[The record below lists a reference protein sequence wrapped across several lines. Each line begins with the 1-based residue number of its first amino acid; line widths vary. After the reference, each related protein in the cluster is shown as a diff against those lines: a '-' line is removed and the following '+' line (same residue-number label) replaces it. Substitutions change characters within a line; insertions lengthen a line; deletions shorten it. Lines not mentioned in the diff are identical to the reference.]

1 MYLKALEMQGFKSFP
16 DKIVLNFGKGVT
28 AVVGPNGSGKS
39 NISDAVRWVLGEQST
54 KSLRGSKME
63 DVIFSGTKDRRPQGF
78 AEVTLKLDN
87 IDSALNN
94 PEKEVSVTRRYY
106 RSGDSSYLINGSTVR
121 LKDVH
126 ELFMDTGLGR
136 DGYSMVGQGRIEEM
150 VSAKSEN
157 RRDMLEEAAG
167 ISAFRYRRGD
177 ALKKLEQAEENL
189 VRLRDIVTELQS
201 RVGPLEK
208 QSIKA
213 QQFLVYAAEKKDLE
227 IGLWVNILSRSS
239 GQIREQGHKI
249 EIARSQYES
258 AGEAL
263 EQLSRDIDSAA
274 DGTRDIN
281 IRMEQIRNLR
291 GRLEEQA
298 SQLDLKVM
306 VCRNSIAHN
315 NETAERIKRDME
327 AEDAEDS
334 DIIREIEE
342 NEKLI
347 EGLHYNIEKE
357 NNLLQTLS
365 ERLSGLKKSDEE
377 YSEEYNSINAA
388 LSDIALRLS
397 QTEIMI
403 SAASSSV
410 AEIESRTK
418 ALDESISSRK
428 SELLSVQAETQSL
441 EKSVNDISDECESLA
456 NAVSGYELRL
466 KKAEDRLENRKKDN
480 EQLKLELLSKE
491 SRLKFLQDTEK
502 NMEGYQGSVKAVL
515 REYSRG
521 TLTGIRGTLSNL
533 IKVREEYQTAVETA
547 LGNAIQDI
555 VTETEN
561 DAKKAINMLKNSS
574 AGRATFLPLNA
585 IKGRVL
591 EEKGLDDHY
600 GFVDL
605 AYRLV
610 DSHSDYEEIIK
621 SLLGRIAVCEDLD
634 CAIALA
640 KKYNYKF
647 KIVTLDGQVINA
659 GGSMTGGSKINNA
672 GFLARKTEIEKLVK
686 ECEAFAD
693 KVSFS
698 FSELKNAAEVLAK
711 EKADLEGSR
720 GELLRAREEKLR
732 LEGELSIRRN
742 LSLTIDKDI
751 KDAEE
756 EKERAKE
763 RIAYFTE
770 NIRIGEEEKTVII
783 RQRSEKEEELQALTG
798 GRDSLIKE
806 RERLNEEMAEVNMRT
821 VSFVKEAE
829 AKKEA
834 VISLN
839 KRKEAAAQRKD
850 ILAAEIEELN
860 VKNRE
865 LENIAA
871 ATAEEAQGIR
881 DEISR
886 NEKETRELIRKR
898 EELEKSV
905 TDKRSEEKVKSEE
918 REKISGELI
927 RLEEKK
933 AYLEKE
939 QQDIERKLFE
949 EYSLTRRE
957 AEDCCPEIESVPK
970 AQKRL
975 SELKGQIKA
984 LGSVNVAAIDEYK
997 EVLSRYEFL
1006 SSQVNDVEKS
1016 RKELLKM
1023 VEELT
1028 SKMAEQFRDRFDA
1041 INNGF
1046 KETFTALFGG
1056 GSAEL
1061 VLEDEND
1068 ILECNIEIKAQ
1079 PPGKNVKSLTL
1090 LSGGEKGLTAIAL
1103 LFAILKVRPAPFCI
1117 FDEVEAALDDVNVL
1131 RYAQYVRMMTD
1142 ETQFVLITHRRGT
1155 MEEADMLYGVTMQ
1168 EHGVSKLLELK
1179 TAEMV
1184 EKLKLDE

>member
-87 IDSALNN
+87 QDSSLNN

-167 ISAFRYRRGD
+167 ISAYRYRRAD
-177 ALKKLEQAEENL
+177 ALKRLDQAEENL
-189 VRLRDIVTELQS
+189 VRLRDIVSELQS

-213 QQFLVYAAEKKDLE
+213 QQFLLYAAEKKDLE
-227 IGLWVNILSRSS
+227 IGLWVNILKNSS

-249 EIARSQYES
+249 EVARAQYEA
-258 AGEAL
+258 AGEKL

-281 IRMEQIRNLR
+281 IRMEQIRNR
-291 GRLEEQA
+291 REKLEEEA
-298 SQLDLKVM
+298 SSLESKALVFE
-306 VCRNSIAHN
+306 NSIAHN
-315 NETAERIKRDME
+315 KETALRITRDME
-327 AEDAEDS
+327 LEDAEDS
-334 DIIREIEE
+334 GIIKEIEE

-347 EGLHYNIEKE
+347 EALHYNIEKE
-357 NNLLQTLS
+357 QELLEALTG
-365 ERLSGLKKSDEE
+365 RLTGLKKSDEE
-377 YSEEYNSINAA
+377 YAEEYNSLNEELSA
-388 LSDIALRLS
+388 LALKLS

-403 SAASSSV
+403 SAAVSSTDEIRARAGKLRETIAEKKAYEADVRSEINILSEKSEKTQEECTSLENSV
-410 AEIESRTK
+410 A
-418 ALDESISSRK
+418 
-428 SELLSVQAETQSL
+428 
-441 EKSVNDISDECESLA
+441 
-456 NAVSGYELRL
+456 GYEIRLR
-466 KKAEDRLENRKKDN
+466 KAEERLDSRKKDN
-480 EQLKLELLSKE
+480 EELKLSLLSKE

-515 REYSRG
+515 REHSRG
-521 TLTGIRGTLSNL
+521 TLTGIRGTLSTL
-533 IKVREEYQTAVETA
+533 INVDEKYQTAVETA

-561 DAKKAINMLKNSS
+561 DAKKAINMLKHSS

-591 EEKGLDDHY
+591 EEKGLDDCF
-600 GFVDL
+600 GFVEL

-610 DSHSDYEEIIK
+610 KADDIYSEIIK

-634 CAIALA
+634 CAVSMA

-647 KIVTLDGQVINA
+647 KIVTLDGQVVNA
-659 GGSMTGGSKINNA
+659 GGSMTGGSKISNS
-672 GFLARKTEIEKLVK
+672 GFLARKNEIEKIKK
-686 ECEAFAD
+686 ECESLAD
-693 KVSFS
+693 KVAFS
-698 FSELKNAAEVLAK
+698 YSELKTAAEALSK

-720 GELLRAREEKLR
+720 GELLRSREARLHYES
-732 LEGELSIRRN
+732 ELSVKRSILEN
-742 LSLTIDKDI
+742 VIKDI
-751 KDAEE
+751 EEAENELLKSE
-756 EKERAKE
+756 ERTE
-763 RIAYFTE
+763 YFAE
-770 NIRIGEEEKTVII
+770 NIRIANEEKEKIVSQTT
-783 RQRSEKEEELQALTG
+783 EKEKKLAALTG
-798 GRDSLIKE
+798 GRDSLLKE
-806 RERLNEEMAEVNMRT
+806 REKINEEISEVNMRT
-821 VSFVKEAE
+821 VSFVKESE

-834 VISLN
+834 VISL
-839 KRKEAAAQRKD
+839 KRRKEASAERKD
-850 ILAAEIEELN
+850 SLAAEIRELDEKNKELTVAAEETRRACEELR
-860 VKNRE
+860 KE
-865 LENIAA
+865 ISH
-871 ATAEEAQGIR
+871 GD
-881 DEISR
+881 DEIR
-886 NEKETRELIRKR
+886 GLIRKR

-905 TDKRSEEKVKSEE
+905 TDKRSEERERTEE

-939 QQDIERKLFE
+939 QQDIERKLFD
-949 EYSLTRRE
+949 EYALTRRE
-957 AEDCCPEIESVPK
+957 AEEVCPEIESVSK

-1006 SSQVNDVEKS
+1006 SEQVNDVEKS
-1016 RKELLKM
+1016 KKELLKM
-1023 VEELT
+1023 IDELT

-1046 KETFTALFGG
+1046 KETFTSLFGG

-1079 PPGKNVKSLTL
+1079 PPGKNVKSLSL

-1131 RYAQYVRMMTD
+1131 RYAQYVRMMTED
-1142 ETQFVLITHRRGT
+1142 TQFILITHRRGT

-1184 EKLKLDE
+1184 EKLKLEE

>member
-16 DKIVLNFGKGVT
+16 DKIKLDFGKGIT

-78 AEVTLKLDN
+78 AEVTLRLDN
-87 IDSALNN
+87 SDGALNN
-94 PEKEVSVTRRYY
+94 TEKEVSVTRRYY
-106 RSGDSSYLINGSTVR
+106 RSGDSAYLINGSTVR

-167 ISAFRYRRGD
+167 ISAYRYRRAD
-177 ALKKLEQAEENL
+177 AIKRLDQAEENL

-201 RVGPLEK
+201 RIGPLEK

-213 QQFLVYAAEKKDLE
+213 QQFLLYAAEKKELE
-227 IGLWVNILSRSS
+227 IGLWVNILSRSA
-239 GQIREQGHKI
+239 GDIREQSHRI
-249 EIARSQYES
+249 EIAQNQYDS
-258 AGEAL
+258 AGEEL
-263 EQLSRDIDSAA
+263 VRISEEIDSAA
-274 DGTRDIN
+274 EGTRDIN
-281 IRMEQIRNLR
+281 VRMEQIRSNR
-291 GRLEEQA
+291 YRLEEQA
-298 SQLDLKVM
+298 AAFDSQARVYE
-306 VCRNSIAHN
+306 NSIDHN
-315 NETAERIKRDME
+315 RETAERLERDLE
-327 AEDAEDS
+327 AGDAEDT
-334 DIIREIEE
+334 DILNEIALTEKCIEE
-342 NEKLI
+342 TALKISE
-347 EGLHYNIEKE
+347 EKE
-357 NNLLQTLS
+357 LLEALTGELA
-365 ERLSGLKKSDEE
+365 GLKRSDEE
-377 YSEEYNSINAA
+377 YSDEYNQINTA
-388 LSDIALRLS
+388 LSELILRLS

-403 SAASSSV
+403 SASASSVSEIRNRITDLDAQSEDKRLAASACEKEI
-410 AEIESRTK
+410 AEYEEK
-418 ALDESISSRK
+418 ASAAAEKLN
-428 SELLSVQAETQSL
+428 ELT
-441 EKSVNDISDECESLA
+441 NM
-456 NAVSGYELRL
+456 VSGYELRL
-466 KKAEDRLENRKKDN
+466 KKAEEKLENRKKEN
-480 EQLKLELLSKE
+480 EELKLTLLSKE

-515 REYSRG
+515 REFSRG
-521 TLTGIRGTLSNL
+521 TLTGIRGTVSGL
-533 IKVREEYQTAVETA
+533 IEVNEKYQTAVETA

-561 DAKKAINMLKNSS
+561 DAKKAINMLKSSS

-591 EEKGLDDHY
+591 EEKGLDDQY

-605 AYRLV
+605 AYKLV
-610 DSHSDYEEIIK
+610 KADSIYDEVIK

-634 CAIALA
+634 CAVNMA

-659 GGSMTGGSKINNA
+659 GGSMTGGSKISNS
-672 GFLARKTEIEKLVK
+672 GFLARRSEIDKIKK
-686 ECEAFAD
+686 ECEALAGR
-693 KVSFS
+693 VSLS
-698 FSELKNAAEVLAK
+698 YSDLKAAAENQAK

-720 GELLRAREEKLR
+720 GELLRMQEEKIQLD
-732 LEGELSIRRN
+732 GELSLKRSR
-742 LSLTIDKDI
+742 LEALKSDIDSFSRERSTSEERI
-751 KDAEE
+751 KYFEE
-756 EKERAKE
+756 NIEIAEKEKQ
-763 RIAYFTE
+763 
-770 NIRIGEEEKTVII
+770 NIISLRTA
-783 RQRSEKEEELQALTG
+783 KEEELARLTG
-798 GRDSLIKE
+798 GRDSLLRE
-806 RERLNEEMAEVNMRT
+806 REELNEKMSQVNMRI
-821 VSFVKEAE
+821 VSFVKENE
-829 AKKEA
+829 ARKES
-834 VISLN
+834 VVSLN
-839 KRKEAAAQRKD
+839 KRKEAAAERKD
-850 ILAAEIEELN
+850 ALREEIRALSEKNRQLEEDAASSRLAAEEVRRQITDSE
-860 VKNRE
+860 
-865 LENIAA
+865 
-871 ATAEEAQGIR
+871 T
-881 DEISR
+881 
-886 NEKETRELIRKR
+886 ETRGLIARR

-905 TDKRSEEKVKSEE
+905 TDNRALEKAKTEE

-927 RLEEKK
+927 RLQEKK

-949 EYSLTRRE
+949 EYALTRRE
-957 AEDCCPEIESVPK
+957 AEELSPEIESVPK

-984 LGSVNVAAIDEYK
+984 LGSVNVAAIEEYK
-997 EVLSRYEFL
+997 EVSSRYEFL
-1006 SSQVNDVEKS
+1006 SEQVGDVEKS
-1016 RKELLKM
+1016 KKELLRM
-1023 VEELT
+1023 IDELT
-1028 SKMAEQFRDRFDA
+1028 QKMAEQFRDRFEA

-1046 KETFTALFGG
+1046 RETFTALFGG

-1131 RYAQYVRMMTD
+1131 RYAQYVRMMT
-1142 ETQFVLITHRRGT
+1142 EQTQFILITHRRGT

-1184 EKLKLDE
+1184 EKLKLEE

>member
-298 SQLDLKVM
+298 SQLDSKVM

-881 DEISR
+881 DEMSR

>member
-16 DKIVLNFGKGVT
+16 DKIVLEFGKGVT

-39 NISDAVRWVLGEQST
+39 NIADAVRWVLGEQST

-78 AEVTLKLDN
+78 AEVTLRLDN
-87 IDSALNN
+87 SDGALSN

-106 RSGDSSYLINGSTVR
+106 RSGDSAYLINGSTVR

-167 ISAFRYRRGD
+167 ISAYRYRRGD
-177 ALKKLEQAEENL
+177 ATKRLDQAEENL
-189 VRLRDIVTELQS
+189 VRLRDIVSELEA
-201 RVGPLEK
+201 RIGPLEK

-213 QQFLVYAAEKKDLE
+213 QQFLLYAGEKKELE
-227 IGLWVNILSRSS
+227 IGLWVNILGKSA
-239 GQIREQGHKI
+239 GLIREQSHKI
-249 EIARSQYES
+249 EVARSQYED

-263 EQLSRDIDSAA
+263 QRISEEIDSAA

-281 IRMEQIRNLR
+281 IRMENIRNSR
-291 GRLEEQA
+291 SRLEEQA
-298 SQLDLKVM
+298 AALDSQAV
-306 VCRNSIAHN
+306 VFENSVQHN
-315 NETAERIKRDME
+315 NDTIERIERELE
-327 AEDAEDS
+327 AENIADT
-334 DIIREIEE
+334 DILKEIENTERLIKETEKTVE
-342 NEKLI
+342 NENLVLR
-347 EGLHYNIEKE
+347 GLTDK
-357 NNLLQTLS
+357 
-365 ERLSGLKKSDEE
+365 LSGLKKNDEA
-377 YSEEYNSINAA
+377 YADEYNRINEELSRLA
-388 LSDIALRLS
+388 LEISK
-397 QTEIMI
+397 TETAVA
-403 SAASSSV
+403 SAASSTS
-410 AEIESRTK
+410 EIKSRLES
-418 ALDESISSRK
+418 
-428 SELLSVQAETQSL
+428 LS
-441 EKSVNDISDECESLA
+441 NDISTKNENIQLLEKELLTGKESRDNAKEECEELI

-466 KKAEDRLENRKKDN
+466 KKAEEKLENRKKDN
-480 EQLKLELLSKE
+480 DEIKLKLLSAE

-515 REYSRG
+515 KEYSRG
-521 TLTGIRGTLSNL
+521 TLTGIHGTLSSL
-533 IKVREEYQTAVETA
+533 IDVKEKYQTAVETA

-555 VTETEN
+555 VTDTEN
-561 DAKKAINMLKNSS
+561 DAKKAINMLKSS
-574 AGRATFLPLNA
+574 HGGRATFLPLNA

-591 EEKGLDDHY
+591 DEKELDDHY
-600 GFVDL
+600 GFIDL

-610 DSHSDYEEIIK
+610 EADSIYDEIIK

-659 GGSMTGGSKINNA
+659 GGSMTGGSKISNA
-672 GFLARKTEIEKLVK
+672 GFLARRTEIEKLK
-686 ECEAFAD
+686 AECDALAD
-693 KVSFS
+693 KVNSS
-698 FSELKNAAEVLAK
+698 YSLLKEAAENSSKV
-711 EKADLEGSR
+711 KADLEGSR
-720 GELLRAREEKLR
+720 GELLRAQENKLQLESFISGLER
-732 LEGELSIRRN
+732 RKTELIKDIETLEGEKKISLARLDTLNSSME
-742 LSLTIDKDI
+742 LSLK
-751 KDAEE
+751 
-756 EKERAKE
+756 EKEKLL
-763 RIAYFTE
+763 
-770 NIRIGEEEKTVII
+770 GEKTE
-783 RQRSEKEEELQALTG
+783 REEELSRLTG
-798 GRDSLIKE
+798 GRDSLLLE
-806 RERLNEEMAEVNMRT
+806 REKLNSEISDVNMRI
-821 VSFVKEAE
+821 VSFVKESE

-834 VISLN
+834 VISL
-839 KRKEAAAQRKD
+839 KKRIEDAEERKEMLRS
-850 ILAAEIEELN
+850 EIKELEEKNEELLLQAQKTKDEASEIRTGIH
-860 VKNRE
+860 KN
-865 LENIAA
+865 
-871 ATAEEAQGIR
+871 EEEIR
-881 DEISR
+881 
-886 NEKETRELIRKR
+886 TLIKKR
-898 EELEKSV
+898 DELEKSV
-905 TDKRSEEKVKSEE
+905 SDNRTLEKVKSEE

-939 QQDIERKLFE
+939 QQDIERKLYE
-949 EYSLTRRE
+949 EYALTRRE
-957 AEDCCPEIESVPK
+957 AEEICPEIESVPK

-975 SELKGQIKA
+975 SELKAQIKA
-984 LGSVNVAAIDEYK
+984 LGSVNVAAIEEYK
-997 EVLSRYEFL
+997 EVSSRYEFL
-1006 SSQVNDVEKS
+1006 SGQVNDVEKS
-1016 RKELLKM
+1016 KKELLKM
-1023 VEELT
+1023 IEELT
-1028 SKMAEQFRDRFDA
+1028 SKMAEQFRDRFEA

-1046 KETFTALFGG
+1046 KETFTTLFGG

-1079 PPGKNVKSLTL
+1079 PPGKNVKSLSL

-1103 LFAILKVRPAPFCI
+1103 LFAILKVRPSPFCI

-1142 ETQFVLITHRRGT
+1142 ETQFILITHRRGT

>member
-87 IDSALNN
+87 QDSSLNN

-167 ISAFRYRRGD
+167 ISAYRYRRAD
-177 ALKKLEQAEENL
+177 ALKRLDQAEENL
-189 VRLRDIVTELQS
+189 VRLRDIVSELQS

-213 QQFLVYAAEKKDLE
+213 QQFLLYAAEKKDLE
-227 IGLWVNILSRSS
+227 IGLWVNILKNSS

-249 EIARSQYES
+249 EVARAQYEA
-258 AGEAL
+258 AGEKL

-281 IRMEQIRNLR
+281 IRMEQIRNR
-291 GRLEEQA
+291 REKLEEEA
-298 SQLDLKVM
+298 SSLESKALVFE
-306 VCRNSIAHN
+306 NSIAHN
-315 NETAERIKRDME
+315 KETALRITRDME
-327 AEDAEDS
+327 LEDAEDS
-334 DIIREIEE
+334 GIIKEIEE

-347 EGLHYNIEKE
+347 EALHYNIEKE
-357 NNLLQTLS
+357 QELLETLTG
-365 ERLSGLKKSDEE
+365 RLTGLKKSDEE
-377 YSEEYNSINAA
+377 YAEEYNSLNEELSA
-388 LSDIALRLS
+388 LALKLS

-403 SAASSSV
+403 SAAVSSTDEIRARAGKLRETVAEKKAYETDVRSEINILSEKSEKTQEECTSLENSV
-410 AEIESRTK
+410 A
-418 ALDESISSRK
+418 
-428 SELLSVQAETQSL
+428 
-441 EKSVNDISDECESLA
+441 
-456 NAVSGYELRL
+456 GYEIRLR
-466 KKAEDRLENRKKDN
+466 KAEERLDSRKKDN
-480 EQLKLELLSKE
+480 EELKLSLLSKE

-515 REYSRG
+515 REHSRG
-521 TLTGIRGTLSNL
+521 TLTGIRGTLSTL
-533 IKVREEYQTAVETA
+533 INVDEKYQTAVETA

-561 DAKKAINMLKNSS
+561 DAKKAINMLKHSS

-591 EEKGLDDHY
+591 EEKGLDDCF
-600 GFVDL
+600 GFVEL

-610 DSHSDYEEIIK
+610 KADDIYSEIIK

-634 CAIALA
+634 CAVSMA

-647 KIVTLDGQVINA
+647 KIVTLDGQVVNA
-659 GGSMTGGSKINNA
+659 GGSMTGGSKISNS
-672 GFLARKTEIEKLVK
+672 GFLARKNEIEKIKK
-686 ECEAFAD
+686 ECESLAD
-693 KVSFS
+693 KVAFS
-698 FSELKNAAEVLAK
+698 YSELKTAAEALSK

-720 GELLRAREEKLR
+720 GELLRSREARLHYES
-732 LEGELSIRRN
+732 ELSVKRSILEN
-742 LSLTIDKDI
+742 VIKDI
-751 KDAEE
+751 EEAENELLKSE
-756 EKERAKE
+756 ERTE
-763 RIAYFTE
+763 YFAE
-770 NIRIGEEEKTVII
+770 NIRIANEEKEKIVSQTT
-783 RQRSEKEEELQALTG
+783 EKEKKLAALTG
-798 GRDSLIKE
+798 GRDSLLKE
-806 RERLNEEMAEVNMRT
+806 REKINEEISEVNMRT
-821 VSFVKEAE
+821 VSFVKESE

-834 VISLN
+834 VISL
-839 KRKEAAAQRKD
+839 KRRKEASAERKD
-850 ILAAEIEELN
+850 SLAAEIRELDEKNKELTVAAEETRRACEELR
-860 VKNRE
+860 KE
-865 LENIAA
+865 ISH
-871 ATAEEAQGIR
+871 GD
-881 DEISR
+881 DEIR
-886 NEKETRELIRKR
+886 GLIRKR

-905 TDKRSEEKVKSEE
+905 TDKRSEERERTEE

-939 QQDIERKLFE
+939 QQDIERKLFD
-949 EYSLTRRE
+949 EYALTRRE
-957 AEDCCPEIESVPK
+957 AEEVCPEIESVSK

-1006 SSQVNDVEKS
+1006 SEQVNDVEKS
-1016 RKELLKM
+1016 KKELLKM
-1023 VEELT
+1023 IDELT

-1046 KETFTALFGG
+1046 KETFTSLFGG

-1079 PPGKNVKSLTL
+1079 PPGKNVKSLSL

-1131 RYAQYVRMMTD
+1131 RYAQYVRMMTED
-1142 ETQFVLITHRRGT
+1142 TQFILITHRRGT

-1184 EKLKLDE
+1184 EKLKLEE

>member
-87 IDSALNN
+87 QDASLNN

-167 ISAFRYRRGD
+167 ISAYRYRRAD
-177 ALKKLEQAEENL
+177 ALKRLDQAEENL
-189 VRLRDIVTELQS
+189 VRLRDIVSELQS

-227 IGLWVNILSRSS
+227 IGLWVNILKNSS

-249 EIARSQYES
+249 EVARAQYEA
-258 AGEAL
+258 AGEKL
-263 EQLSRDIDSAA
+263 ESLTRDIDTAA

-281 IRMEQIRNLR
+281 IRMEQIRNR
-291 GRLEEQA
+291 REKLEEEA
-298 SQLDLKVM
+298 SSLESKALVFE
-306 VCRNSIAHN
+306 NSIDHN
-315 NETAERIKRDME
+315 KETALRITRDME
-327 AEDAEDS
+327 MEDAEDS
-334 DIIREIEE
+334 GIIKEIEE

-347 EGLHYNIEKE
+347 TALHYNIEKE
-357 NNLLQTLS
+357 QELLESLTG
-365 ERLSGLKKSDEE
+365 RLTGLKKSDEE
-377 YSEEYNSINAA
+377 YAEEYNA
-388 LSDIALRLS
+388 LNEELSALALRLS

-403 SAASSSV
+403 SAAVSSTDEIKARAGKLKETISEKKAYESDVRDEIELLTKKAQQSQDDCQALENSV
-410 AEIESRTK
+410 A
-418 ALDESISSRK
+418 
-428 SELLSVQAETQSL
+428 
-441 EKSVNDISDECESLA
+441 
-456 NAVSGYELRL
+456 GYEIRLR
-466 KKAEDRLENRKKDN
+466 KAEERLDSRKKDN
-480 EQLKLELLSKE
+480 EELKLSLLSKE

-515 REYSRG
+515 REHSRG
-521 TLTGIRGTLSNL
+521 TLTGIRGTLSTL
-533 IKVREEYQTAVETA
+533 INVDEKYQTAVETA

-561 DAKKAINMLKNSS
+561 DAKKAINMLKHSS
-574 AGRATFLPLNA
+574 AGRATFLPINA

-591 EEKGLDDHY
+591 EEKGLDDCF
-600 GFVDL
+600 GFVEL

-610 DSHSDYEEIIK
+610 NADEIYSEIIK

-634 CAIALA
+634 CAVSMA

-647 KIVTLDGQVINA
+647 KIVTLDGQVVNA
-659 GGSMTGGSKINNA
+659 GGSMTGGSKISNS
-672 GFLARKTEIEKLVK
+672 GFLARKNEIEKIKK
-686 ECEAFAD
+686 ECESLAD
-693 KVSFS
+693 KVAFS
-698 FSELKNAAEVLAK
+698 YSELKTAAEALSK

-720 GELLRAREEKLR
+720 GELLRSREAKLHY
-732 LEGELSIRRN
+732 ESELSVKRSILEN
-742 LSLTIDKDI
+742 VIKDI
-751 KDAEE
+751 EEAENE
-756 EKERAKE
+756 LLKSEERAD
-763 RIAYFTE
+763 YFAE
-770 NIRIGEEEKTVII
+770 NIRIANEEKEKLISQTT
-783 RQRSEKEEELQALTG
+783 EKEEKLAALTG
-798 GRDSLIKE
+798 GRDSLLKE
-806 RERLNEEMAEVNMRT
+806 REKINEEISEVNMRT
-821 VSFVKEAE
+821 VSFVKESE

-834 VISLN
+834 VISL
-839 KRKEAAAQRKD
+839 KRRKEASAERKD
-850 ILAAEIEELN
+850 SLAAEI
-860 VKNRE
+860 RE
-865 LENIAA
+865 LEEKNKELSLA
-871 ATAEEAQGIR
+871 AEETRKACEGLRKEISQGD
-881 DEISR
+881 DEIR
-886 NEKETRELIRKR
+886 GLIRKR

-905 TDKRSEEKVKSEE
+905 TDKRSEERQKTEE

-939 QQDIERKLFE
+939 QQDIERKLFD
-949 EYSLTRRE
+949 EYALTRRE
-957 AEDCCPEIESVPK
+957 AEEVCPEIESVSK

-1006 SSQVNDVEKS
+1006 SEQVNDVEKS
-1016 RKELLKM
+1016 KKELLKM
-1023 VEELT
+1023 IDELT

-1046 KETFTALFGG
+1046 KETFTSLFGG

-1079 PPGKNVKSLTL
+1079 PPGKNVKSLSL

-1131 RYAQYVRMMTD
+1131 RYAQYVRMMTED
-1142 ETQFVLITHRRGT
+1142 TQFILITHRRGT

-1184 EKLKLDE
+1184 EKLKLEE

>member
-87 IDSALNN
+87 TDSALNN

-298 SQLDLKVM
+298 SQLDSKVM

-418 ALDESISSRK
+418 ALDDSISSRK
-428 SELLSVQAETQSL
+428 SELLSVQTETQSL

-591 EEKGLDDHY
+591 EEKGLEDHY

-610 DSHSDYEEIIK
+610 DSDSDYEEIIK

-783 RQRSEKEEELQALTG
+783 RQRSEKEAELQALTG

-1006 SSQVNDVEKS
+1006 SSQVSDVEKS

>member
-16 DKIVLNFGKGVT
+16 DKIVLDFGKGVT

-39 NISDAVRWVLGEQST
+39 NIADAVRWVLGEQST

-78 AEVTLKLDN
+78 AEVTLRLDN
-87 IDSALNN
+87 SDGALNN

-189 VRLRDIVTELQS
+189 VRLRDIVTELHS

-213 QQFLVYAAEKKDLE
+213 QQFLLYAAEKKDLE
-227 IGLWVNILSRSS
+227 IGLWVNILERSA
-239 GQIREQGHKI
+239 GQIREQGNKI
-249 EIARSQYES
+249 EVARSQYEL
-258 AGEAL
+258 AGETL
-263 EQLSRDIDSAA
+263 QRLSEEIDGATE
-274 DGTRDIN
+274 GTHDIN
-281 IRMEQIRNLR
+281 VRMDQLR
-291 GRLEEQA
+291 GLRSRLEDQA
-298 SQLDLKVM
+298 SALYSMVM
-306 VCRNSIAHN
+306 VFENSVAHN
-315 NETAERIKRDME
+315 NETAQRTARDME
-327 AEDAEDS
+327 DEDARDS
-334 DIIREIEE
+334 DIIKEIEE

-347 EGLHYNIEKE
+347 EALQFNIEKE
-357 NNLLQTLS
+357 QELLESLS

-377 YSEEYNSINAA
+377 YADEYNSINEA
-388 LSDIALRLS
+388 LSELLLKLS

-403 SAASSSV
+403 SAAESSKT
-410 AEIESRTK
+410 EILARRDELIKVK
-418 ALDESISSRK
+418 ADKNE
-428 SELLSVQAETQSL
+428 ELLLCEKETEEL
-441 EKSVNDISDECESLA
+441 TKSVSEAAELCESLI
-456 NAVSGYELRL
+456 NTVSGYELRL
-466 KKAEDRLENRKKDN
+466 KKAEERLEKKKQEN
-480 EQLKLELLSKE
+480 EELKLSLLSKE

-515 REYSRG
+515 KEYSRG

-533 IKVREEYQTAVETA
+533 IEVKEKYQTAIETA

-574 AGRATFLPLNA
+574 SGRATFLPLNA
-585 IKGRVL
+585 IKGRIL
-591 EEKGLDDHY
+591 EEEGLSDHY
-600 GFVDL
+600 GFVEL

-610 DSHSDYEEIIK
+610 ETDGEYAEIIK

-634 CAIALA
+634 SAIALA
-640 KKYNYKF
+640 KKYKYRF

-672 GFLARKTEIEKLVK
+672 GFLARRTEIEKLK
-686 ECEAFAD
+686 EECDGLAS
-693 KVSFS
+693 KVSVS
-698 FSELKNAAEVLAK
+698 YSGLKDAAEALSK

-720 GELLRAREEKLR
+720 GDLLKAQEEKLR
-732 LEGELSIRRN
+732 LEGEISVKRSIAA
-742 LSLTIDKDI
+742 SLKKDI
-751 KDAEE
+751 SDAEA
-756 EKERAKE
+756 EKTRAAE
-763 RIAYFTE
+763 RIAYFEE
-770 NIRIGEEEKTVII
+770 NVRIGNEEKERILALK
-783 RQRSEKEEELQALTG
+783 QEKDNALSFLTG
-798 GRDSLIKE
+798 GRDSLLRE
-806 RERLNEEMAEVNMRT
+806 REELNEEMASVNMRI
-821 VSFVKEAE
+821 VSFVKETE

-834 VISLN
+834 LASLN
-839 KRKEAAAQRKD
+839 RRKEDAAKRKDSLLEEIN
-850 ILAAEIEELN
+850 ILRE
-860 VKNRE
+860 KNIE
-865 LENIAA
+865 LENE
-871 ATAEEAQGIR
+871 AETTRKQASDVR
-881 DEISR
+881 REISGT
-886 NEKETRELIRKR
+886 EEETRSLIRKR

-905 TDKRSEEKVKSEE
+905 TDKRSEEKLKNEE

-939 QQDIERKLFE
+939 QQDIERKLYE
-949 EYSLTRRE
+949 EYALTRRQ
-957 AEDCCPEIESVPK
+957 AEENCPEIESVPK

-984 LGSVNVAAIDEYK
+984 LGSVNVSAIDEYK

-1006 SSQVNDVEKS
+1006 SGQVNDVEKS
-1016 RKELLKM
+1016 KKELLKM
-1023 VEELT
+1023 IEELT
-1028 SKMAEQFRDRFDA
+1028 SKMSEQFRDRFDA

-1046 KETFTALFGG
+1046 KETFTTLFGG

-1079 PPGKNVKSLTL
+1079 PPGKNVKSLSL

-1142 ETQFVLITHRRGT
+1142 ETQFILITHRRGT

-1184 EKLKLDE
+1184 EKLKLEE

>member
-78 AEVTLKLDN
+78 AEVTLRLDN
-87 IDSALNN
+87 SDSSLHN
-94 PEKEVSVTRRYY
+94 PEKEVAVTRRYY

-167 ISAFRYRRGD
+167 ISAYRYRRGD
-177 ALKKLEQAEENL
+177 ALKRLEQAEENL
-189 VRLRDIVTELQS
+189 VRLRDIVTELHS

-227 IGLWVNILSRSS
+227 IGLWVNILKNSS
-239 GQIREQGHKI
+239 GQIREQGHRI
-249 EIARSQYES
+249 EVARAQYEA
-258 AGEAL
+258 AGEKL
-263 EQLSRDIDSAA
+263 QQLTLDIDGATE
-274 DGTRDIN
+274 GTRDIN
-281 IRMEQIRNLR
+281 VRMEQIRNRR
-291 GRLEEQA
+291 GKLEEEA
-298 SQLDLKVM
+298 SALESKALVYE
-306 VCRNSIAHN
+306 NSISHN
-315 NETAERIKRDME
+315 KETAERIKRDME

-334 DIIREIEE
+334 GILKEIEE

-347 EGLHYNIEKE
+347 AALHYNIEKE
-357 NNLLQTLS
+357 QELLESLTS
-365 ERLSGLKKSDEE
+365 RLTGLKKSDEE
-377 YSEEYNSINAA
+377 YSEEYNTLNDA
-388 LSDIALRLS
+388 LSSLALRLS

-403 SAASSSV
+403 SAAVSSTD
-410 AEIESRTK
+410 EIKTRAHNLKETIEEKK
-418 ALDESISSRK
+418 ALEIQVKGETEELTEKKEK
-428 SELLSVQAETQSL
+428 SEEDCASL
-441 EKSVNDISDECESLA
+441 V
-456 NAVSGYELRL
+456 NAVAGYELRL
-466 KKAEDRLENRKKDN
+466 KKAEERLESRKKDN
-480 EQLKLELLSKE
+480 EELKLSLLSKE

-515 REYSRG
+515 REHGRG
-521 TLTGIRGTLSNL
+521 TLTGIRGTLSTL
-533 IKVREEYQTAVETA
+533 INVDEKYQTAIETA

-555 VTETEN
+555 VTDTEN

-585 IKGRVL
+585 VKGRVL
-591 EEKGLDDHY
+591 EEKGLDDCF

-605 AYRLV
+605 AYKLV
-610 DSHSDYEEIIK
+610 KADSVYDEIIK
-621 SLLGRIAVCEDLD
+621 SLLGRIAVCDDLD
-634 CAIALA
+634 CAVSIA

-659 GGSMTGGSKINNA
+659 GGSMTGGSKISNS
-672 GFLARKTEIEKLVK
+672 GFLARKNEIEKIKK
-686 ECEAFAD
+686 ECETLAD

-698 FSELKNAAEVLAK
+698 YSELKGAAEALSK

-720 GELLRAREEKLR
+720 GELLRCQEEKMHF
-732 LEGELSIRRN
+732 ESELSIRRSILN
-742 LSLTIDKDI
+742 NILKDI
-751 KDAEE
+751 EEAECE
-756 EKERAKE
+756 LGKADE
-763 RIAYFTE
+763 RIAYFAE
-770 NIRIGEEEKTVII
+770 NIRIANEEKAKLTAEK
-783 RQRSEKEEELQALTG
+783 QEKEEKLTVLTG
-798 GRDSLIKE
+798 GRDSLLKE
-806 RERLNEEMAEVNMRT
+806 RERINEEIADVNMRT
-821 VSFVKEAE
+821 VSFVKEVE

-834 VISLN
+834 VNSLN
-839 KRKEAAAQRKD
+839 KRKEASAERKD
-850 ILAAEIEELN
+850 ILAEEIKMLDE
-860 VKNRE
+860 KNRE
-865 LENIAA
+865 LFAEAEN
-871 ATAEEAQGIR
+871 TRSLCSGIR
-881 DEISR
+881 KEISSGDDEIR
-886 NEKETRELIRKR
+886 GLIKQR

-905 TDKRSEEKVKSEE
+905 TDKRSEERLKTEE

-939 QQDIERKLFE
+939 QQDIERKLFD
-949 EYSLTRRE
+949 EYALTRRE
-957 AEDCCPEIESVPK
+957 AEEVCPEIESVTK

-1006 SSQVNDVEKS
+1006 SGQVNDVEKS
-1016 RKELLKM
+1016 KKELLRM

-1028 SKMAEQFRDRFDA
+1028 AKMAEQFKDRFDA

-1046 KETFTALFGG
+1046 KETFTSLFGG

-1079 PPGKNVKSLTL
+1079 PPGKNVKSLSL

-1131 RYAQYVRMMTD
+1131 RYAQYVRMMTE
-1142 ETQFVLITHRRGT
+1142 ETQFILITHRRGT

-1184 EKLKLDE
+1184 EKLKLEE